1 MKQIKAFLRLVF
13 RLDPALE
20 SATER
25 TDRIAATVNG
35 DVKWMLQCKPKIEQ
49 KIECDDGHI
58 YKREK

>member
-1 MKQIKAFLRLVF
+1 MTHLRALLRLIF

-25 TDRIAATVNG
+25 TNQLAATVNG

-49 KIECDDGHI
+49 KIECDDGHT